1 MRPNR
6 GVNAGCIGC
15 IVGGNRQKNIFGQ
28 RKIHRVR
35 LAGEP
40 AGQNTAKEIFPTQT
54 ARQTVIDGLADER
67 GVHRNAGALS
77 GCLIAVTR

>member
-6 GVNAGCIGC
+6 GANAGCIGC

-40 AGQNTAKEIFPTQT
+40 AGQSTAKEIFPTQT
-54 ARQTVIDGLADER
+54 ARQTVIDGLAD
-67 GVHRNAGALS
+67 GDVHRNAGTLS
-77 GCLIAVTR
+77 GRLIAVTH